1 MIFLFEVEYYQENDG
16 APVVD
21 FISDRSPKEQ
31 AKILREIDLLEEF
44 GLFLG
49 MPRILEK

>member
-1 MIFLFEVEYYQENDG
+1 LFEVEYYQENEG

-21 FISDRSPKEQ
+21 FILERSPKEQ

-44 GLFLG
+44 SLFLG
-49 MPRILEK
+49 IPHIRK